1 MFHSL
6 HHFKSANNFRCL
18 KTQFACCLTMMSI
31 PKQTKF
37 ITYVNLNV
45 CVLCDLPPGRLSDS
59 DANSD

>member
-6 HHFKSANNFRCL
+6 HDFKSANNFRCL
-18 KTQFACCLTMMSI
+18 KTQFALVSI

-59 DANSD
+59 DVNSD

>member
-6 HHFKSANNFRCL
+6 HDFKSANNFRCL
-18 KTQFACCLTMMSI
+18 KMLNHDAFALVSI

-59 DANSD
+59 DVNSD